1 MLDRACLCFQ
11 EDDRVR
17 AACERRE
24 ADTSAGLRGPAL
36 DPDLS
41 LLSAPAPA
49 AASWYESSIYIGTP
63 KHNKLFNYGCAVCS
77 AFMGN
82 TFSSFKHLTVNNFE
96 EGK

>member
-17 AACERRE
+17 AAGERRE

-41 LLSAPAPA
+41 LVSAPA